1 MSDEKQTD
9 PAMVVP
15 PAEQLTGESAEPD
28 RPAVSDV
35 FPAGEASSE
44 EHLEPNEGR

>member
-1 MSDEKQTD
+1 MSSEKPQTD

-28 RPAVSDV
+28 RPAVSEV
-35 FPAGEASSE
+35 FPAGEAASE
-44 EHLEPNEGR
+44 EHLKPNEG